1 MRVTGYTHWWD
12 SRYEDIDVVAKD
24 EKTWEKVDEAVKESL
39 RENKIRF
46 SPDYHQH
53 GIYGVPVI
61 DDKYRV
67 TYSLRSFARILSE
80 VYGGTYL
87 DYYCQEID
95 DPVVPQGDLRMDLA
109 DIESIQKLKEEVCV
123 KMSQYKRGW
132 LPVAQKTVN
141 RARTILRKCLLVLS
155 LKGVNR
161 SLKDNI
167 GLTNLINAKI
177 SYDAAKQNLAKR
189 IEAYKGLRQQLKF
202 HQEHINFLDK
212 GGEYDNE

>member
-1 MRVTGYTHWWD
+1 M
-12 SRYEDIDVVAKD
+12 
-24 EKTWEKVDEAVKESL
+24 
-39 RENKIRF
+39 
-46 SPDYHQH
+46 
-53 GIYGVPVI
+53 
-61 DDKYRV
+61 
-67 TYSLRSFARILSE
+67 
-80 VYGGTYL
+80 
-87 DYYCQEID
+87 
-95 DPVVPQGDLRMDLA
+95 A
-109 DIESIQKLKEEVCV
+109 DIEDIQKLKEEVCV

-141 RARTILRKCLLVLS
+141 HARMSLRKCLLVLS

-189 IEAYKGLRQQLKF
+189 VEAYKGLRQQLKF